1 MPVNTILGLFA
12 KSPLTPLQEHIRKV
26 HECCTLLRPFF
37 RAVEAGDWNSAAQQQ
52 QAIAHLEREADQL
65 KRDIRLKLPRGLFMP
80 VARTDLLELLS
91 QQDKIA
97 NRAKDIAG
105 LMLGRRLKIPAGLG
119 DDFDA
124 YLNRCLDATALASQ
138 AIGELDDLLET
149 GFRGKELELVEQ
161 MVQQLDDIED
171 DTDRLQVELRQKL
184 YAREAQMNPIDAIF
198 LYKVLDQIGDLADQ
212 ADRVGARLELMLARS

>member
-26 HECCTLLRPFF
+26 HECCSSLRPFF
-37 RAVEAGDWNSAAQQQ
+37 RAVEAGDWSSAAQQQ
-52 QAIAHLEREADQL
+52 QVIAHLEREADQL

-105 LMLGRRLKIPAGLG
+105 LMLGRRLVLPAGLG

-124 YLNRCLDATALASQ
+124 YLSRCLDATALASQ

-161 MVQQLDDIED
+161 MVHQLDDIED